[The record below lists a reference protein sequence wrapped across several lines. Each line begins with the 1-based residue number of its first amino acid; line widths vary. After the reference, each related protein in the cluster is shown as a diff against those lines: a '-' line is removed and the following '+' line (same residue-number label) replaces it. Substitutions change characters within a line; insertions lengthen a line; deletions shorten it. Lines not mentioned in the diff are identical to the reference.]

1 MAAQGFEVDLSK
13 PLVFQVGHLGD
24 AYDEWVHQPIVS
36 KEGPRF
42 FGNGFLE
49 FLTRTP
55 WWAIPTIWLPVV
67 WWFASTSVNM
77 GLPTPQLAVTL
88 LASLAAWTLLEYSL
102 HRFLF
107 HVKTRG
113 YWANTFHYLMHG
125 CHHKHP
131 MDGMRL
137 VFPPAATTIMLMPL
151 WGLVKL
157 LAPPIYVY
165 AILGGALLGYVMY
178 DCTHYYLHHGKPLT
192 GMSQSL
198 KRFHMDHH
206 FRNQDKGFGI
216 TSTFW
221 DIVFGTLPPPRS
233 TKKSR

>member
-1 MAAQGFEVDLSK
+1 
-13 PLVFQVGHLGD
+13 
-24 AYDEWVHQPIVS
+24 
-36 KEGPRF
+36 
-42 FGNGFLE
+42 
-49 FLTRTP
+49 
-55 WWAIPTIWLPVV
+55 
-67 WWFASTSVNM
+67 M

-151 WGLVKL
+151 GGLVKL
-157 LAPPIYVY
+157 LAPLIYVY